1 MYASFHSSH
10 SESFLRWMDMLLIEI
25 EKKIVQ
31 FNPELNEMQSKIDW
45 ESTQIE
51 SLREKLSV
59 VKEKTDHI
67 IQLLEWQINEEE

>member
-1 MYASFHSSH
+1 
-10 SESFLRWMDMLLIEI
+10 
-25 EKKIVQ
+25 
-31 FNPELNEMQSKIDW
+31 MQSKIDW
-45 ESTQIE
+45 ETTQIE

>member
-1 MYASFHSSH
+1 
-10 SESFLRWMDMLLIEI
+10 MLLIEI

-31 FNPELNEMQSKIDW
+31 FNPELNEMQAKIDW

-59 VKEKTDHI
+59 VKEKTNHI
-67 IQLLEWQINEEE
+67 IQLLEWQVNEEE